1 MKNLKCKIMGIFV
14 AQELIKNTKLL
25 CCEIQVN
32 KKVRHNSKKH
42 ENNET
47 MDVCRHP
54 HTMRHN
60 DNGL

>member
-32 KKVRHNSKKH
+32 KKSK
-42 ENNET
+42 T
-47 MDVCRHP
+47 
-54 HTMRHN
+54 
-60 DNGL
+60 

>member
-1 MKNLKCKIMGIFV
+1 MI
-14 AQELIKNTKLL
+14 LIYAAIAIVGLAVLGLALNR
-25 CCEIQVN
+25 IQVN